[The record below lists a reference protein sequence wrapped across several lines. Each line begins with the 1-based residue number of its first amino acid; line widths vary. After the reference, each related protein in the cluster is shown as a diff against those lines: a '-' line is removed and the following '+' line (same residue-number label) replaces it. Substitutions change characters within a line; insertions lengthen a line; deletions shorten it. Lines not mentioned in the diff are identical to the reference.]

1 MGHQRQNGSHRIG
14 AHSHTHTNSKDHASK
29 LNVHAGKRWKLSRH
43 EFQFA
48 IFEEESSQGCDIW
61 TCSLKD
67 VVYVQGIR
75 QRRVIVLVSIR
86 GLFHKI
92 SLLAKM
98 QFEIRHV
105 DRSSKMWRRMTFEIR
120 HVDRSSKMWRRMTFE
135 IRHVD
140 RSSKMWTVIYRD

>member
-1 MGHQRQNGSHRIG
+1 MLGPSNFLPVLPGRLQASKEICWDRGHQRQNG

-43 EFQFA
+43 AFQFA

-105 DRSSKMWRRMTFEIR
+105 DRSSKMW
-120 HVDRSSKMWRRMTFE
+120 
-135 IRHVD
+135 
-140 RSSKMWTVIYRD
+140 TVINRD